1 MRIIL
6 AGLRVLYLGFRDF
19 ALTPPFNTSG
29 IISSVLYALPA
40 TTITVP
46 ASDFNRQE
54 TLIITMDISGTGV
67 PEDRIVT
74 LEKKVRDLD
83 ALVKGLVDEFL
94 DFKAVAMKLAR
105 DEGERSREELKRA
118 PVAQG
123 TAFPS
128 GAAPSESNT
137 VIRPKGTRPAD
148 VPAAPAEPT
157 MVRIMQTDGTMKMEA
172 RYGDKSM
179 TNSAAGYGKNRKGTP
194 VKANQSALIYAAD
207 EEKSGPKEK

>member
-1 MRIIL
+1 MS
-6 AGLRVLYLGFRDF
+6 A
-19 ALTPPFNTSG
+19 
-29 IISSVLYALPA
+29 IISSVLYALSA
-40 TTITVP
+40 TRITVP
-46 ASDFNRQE
+46 ASELYRQE
-54 TLIITMDISGTGV
+54 TLITNMDISGTGV

-123 TAFPS
+123 TASPS
-128 GAAPSESNT
+128 SAAPSEGST
-137 VIRPKGTRPAD
+137 IIRPKSSHQPDA
-148 VPAAPAEPT
+148 PAAPPEPT

-172 RYGDKSM
+172 RYGDKNTTSS
-179 TNSAAGYGKNRKGTP
+179 TAGYGKNRKGTS
-194 VKANQSALIYAAD
+194 VKGNQSALIYAAD
-207 EEKSGPKEK
+207 EKKSGPKEK